1 MLPLSRLGA
10 RHDEIVDVVML
21 GSASPSIHAPEAA
34 SGPHRRL

>member
-21 GSASPSIHAPEAA
+21 GL
-34 SGPHRRL
+34 RLAVDPRS